1 MEKIF
6 NNKYLDQKKLV
17 MGEFHSLV
25 SNFSQLNQTKISDVS
40 LKIVKNA
47 IEYKAASQFAKL
59 IHEFSLTSNEG
70 IVLMCLAE
78 ALLRIPDSTT
88 INDLIEDKIP
98 IGDWKKYIK
107 NDKDLFVNISSIAF
121 LLTGKIVEEKPDETK
136 SILGKVVKNLS
147 GPLLRNAIKKAINI
161 LAKQFVFEKDI
172 NSAIKYSDE
181 SKHSKYTFSF
191 DMLGESAVTYEDSER
206 YYKQYE
212 DAIIATGKSKHP
224 EKKSIS
230 IKLSSLHP
238 RYERNKIE
246 LLQKELFPK
255 VRKLTELGRENKVDI
270 CFDAEE
276 ADRLNLSLFIFKDI
290 IESNLIDEEYH
301 GFGFAVQ
308 AYQKRAFFVLDWLN
322 DYLNK
327 VNKKINI
334 RLVKGAYWD
343 TEIKIAQEQGF
354 IDYPVFTK
362 KFATD
367 ISYLAC
373 AHKLLENDNIFSQFA
388 THNAYSIAYIK
399 TLFENKEFEFQKLH
413 GMGDEIYSY
422 LEQDEKFRCRVY
434 APVGGYKDL
443 LPYLVRRLLENGA
456 NTSFIH
462 QLKSKNLD
470 IDKLIQSPLDK
481 IEKLDYDKIPKPL
494 QIYPDRINSKGLDL
508 SEENIIEK
516 LNSVILKKEIFAF
529 SIVDGKDLKSK
540 DINDIISPQNGKIIG
555 QKFFANNQIVENA
568 INALKNYSS
577 EWKKFPIEKKSEIFL
592 NFANLIE
599 ENINEIIEIGA
610 KESGKSIK
618 NSIAEIREAVDFC
631 RYYSKEAINIFKEQ
645 VLHGPT
651 GELNKY
657 KLIGKGLSLVISP
670 WNFPVAIF
678 IGQTVAALI
687 TGNVVLTKPAEQS
700 SYAAYYI
707 IKLLLKAGLPKEAIA
722 LVLGDGALIANK
734 VLADPKLKN
743 VIFTGSLVT
752 AKIIQSNLQK
762 KESISTFIA
771 ETGGL
776 NCMIVDSSALPEHV
790 VKDVVL
796 SGFDSAGQRCSACRI
811 LCVEENIYEKIKEI
825 LIGAMTTQSI
835 GDPSVLATDIGPVI
849 DKEALTNIK
858 THISKFDKVYQSKY
872 IEKEGTF
879 IPPTLIELDKIT
891 DLKNEI
897 FGPVVHMIKYKAN
910 EIDKLVDDIN
920 ELGFGLTLGIHS
932 RIDKTI
938 NRIVARAEIG
948 NIYINR
954 NMIGAVVGV
963 QPFGGYEKSGTGP
976 KAGGPEYLKRLCHE
990 QSISNNTASMGGNAS
1005 LLADVED

>member
-17 MGEFHSLV
+17 MGEFHNLV
-25 SNFSQLNQTKISDVS
+25 SNFSQINQNKINDIS
-40 LKIVKNA
+40 LKIVNNA
-47 IEYKAASQFAKL
+47 IEHKAVSQFAKL

-121 LLTGKIVEEKPDETK
+121 LLTGKIVEEKPDESK
-136 SILGKVVKNLS
+136 SALGKVVKNLS
-147 GPLLRNAIKKAINI
+147 GPLLRSAIKKAINI

-181 SKHSKYTFSF
+181 SKHNKYTFSF

-246 LLQKELFPK
+246 LLKKELFPK
-255 VRKLTELGRENKVDI
+255 ARKLTELGRENKVDI

-290 IESNLIDEEYH
+290 IESNLIDEEYN
-301 GFGFAVQ
+301 GFGFALQ
-308 AYQKRAFFVLDWLN
+308 AYQKRAFFVLDWLKE
-322 DYLNK
+322 YLNN

-373 AHKLLENDNIFSQFA
+373 AHKLLENENIFSQFA

-399 TLFENKEFEFQKLH
+399 TLFENREFEFQKLH
-413 GMGDEIYSY
+413 GMGDEIYSH
-422 LEQDEKFRCRVY
+422 LEKDEKFRCRVY

-462 QLKSKNLD
+462 QLKSQNLD

-508 SEENIIEK
+508 SEEKTIEK
-516 LNSVILKKEIFAF
+516 LNSVILKKEVSAF
-529 SIVDGKDLKSK
+529 SIVNGNDLKSN
-540 DINDIISPQNGKIIG
+540 DINDIISPQTGKVIG
-555 QKFFANNQIVENA
+555 QKFFANNQIVDSA
-568 INALKNYSS
+568 IKGLKDYSS
-577 EWKKFPIEKKSEIFL
+577 EWKKYPIEKKTEIFE

-631 RYYSKEAINIFKEQ
+631 RYYSKEAKNIFKEKILQ
-645 VLHGPT
+645 GPT

-700 SYAAYYI
+700 SYAAY
-707 IKLLLKAGLPKEAIA
+707 
-722 LVLGDGALIANK
+722 
-734 VLADPKLKN
+734 
-743 VIFTGSLVT
+743 
-752 AKIIQSNLQK
+752 
-762 KESISTFIA
+762 
-771 ETGGL
+771 
-776 NCMIVDSSALPEHV
+776 
-790 VKDVVL
+790 
-796 SGFDSAGQRCSACRI
+796 
-811 LCVEENIYEKIKEI
+811 
-825 LIGAMTTQSI
+825 
-835 GDPSVLATDIGPVI
+835 
-849 DKEALTNIK
+849 
-858 THISKFDKVYQSKY
+858 
-872 IEKEGTF
+872 
-879 IPPTLIELDKIT
+879 
-891 DLKNEI
+891 
-897 FGPVVHMIKYKAN
+897 
-910 EIDKLVDDIN
+910 
-920 ELGFGLTLGIHS
+920 
-932 RIDKTI
+932 
-938 NRIVARAEIG
+938 
-948 NIYINR
+948 
-954 NMIGAVVGV
+954 
-963 QPFGGYEKSGTGP
+963 
-976 KAGGPEYLKRLCHE
+976 
-990 QSISNNTASMGGNAS
+990 
-1005 LLADVED
+1005 

>member
-25 SNFSQLNQTKISDVS
+25 SNFSQLNQTKINDVS

-343 TEIKIAQEQGF
+343 SEIKIAQEQGF

-555 QKFFANNQIVENA
+555 QKFFADNQIVENA

-762 KESISTFIA
+762 KESIPTFIA

>member
-540 DINDIISPQNGKIIG
+540 DINNIISPQNGNIIG
-555 QKFFANNQIVENA
+555 QKFFADNQIVESG
-568 INALKNYSS
+568 INGLKNYSS

-762 KESISTFIA
+762 KESIPTFIA

>member
-290 IESNLIDEEYH
+290 IESNLIDEKYH

-343 TEIKIAQEQGF
+343 SEIKIAQEQGF

-399 TLFENKEFEFQKLH
+399 TLFEQ
-413 GMGDEIYSY
+413 
-422 LEQDEKFRCRVY
+422 
-434 APVGGYKDL
+434 AYKH
-443 LPYLVRRLLENGA
+443 P
-456 NTSFIH
+456 
-462 QLKSKNLD
+462 
-470 IDKLIQSPLDK
+470 
-481 IEKLDYDKIPKPL
+481 
-494 QIYPDRINSKGLDL
+494 
-508 SEENIIEK
+508 
-516 LNSVILKKEIFAF
+516 
-529 SIVDGKDLKSK
+529 
-540 DINDIISPQNGKIIG
+540 
-555 QKFFANNQIVENA
+555 
-568 INALKNYSS
+568 
-577 EWKKFPIEKKSEIFL
+577 
-592 NFANLIE
+592 
-599 ENINEIIEIGA
+599 
-610 KESGKSIK
+610 
-618 NSIAEIREAVDFC
+618 
-631 RYYSKEAINIFKEQ
+631 
-645 VLHGPT
+645 
-651 GELNKY
+651 
-657 KLIGKGLSLVISP
+657 
-670 WNFPVAIF
+670 
-678 IGQTVAALI
+678 
-687 TGNVVLTKPAEQS
+687 
-700 SYAAYYI
+700 
-707 IKLLLKAGLPKEAIA
+707 
-722 LVLGDGALIANK
+722 
-734 VLADPKLKN
+734 
-743 VIFTGSLVT
+743 
-752 AKIIQSNLQK
+752 
-762 KESISTFIA
+762 
-771 ETGGL
+771 
-776 NCMIVDSSALPEHV
+776 
-790 VKDVVL
+790 
-796 SGFDSAGQRCSACRI
+796 
-811 LCVEENIYEKIKEI
+811 
-825 LIGAMTTQSI
+825 
-835 GDPSVLATDIGPVI
+835 
-849 DKEALTNIK
+849 
-858 THISKFDKVYQSKY
+858 
-872 IEKEGTF
+872 
-879 IPPTLIELDKIT
+879 
-891 DLKNEI
+891 
-897 FGPVVHMIKYKAN
+897 
-910 EIDKLVDDIN
+910 
-920 ELGFGLTLGIHS
+920 
-932 RIDKTI
+932 
-938 NRIVARAEIG
+938 
-948 NIYINR
+948 
-954 NMIGAVVGV
+954 
-963 QPFGGYEKSGTGP
+963 
-976 KAGGPEYLKRLCHE
+976 
-990 QSISNNTASMGGNAS
+990 
-1005 LLADVED
+1005 

>member
-373 AHKLLENDNIFSQFA
+373 AHKLFENDNIFSQFA

-422 LEQDEKFRCRVY
+422 LEKDEKFRCRVY

-462 QLKSKNLD
+462 QLKSKSLD

-555 QKFFANNQIVENA
+555 QKFFADNQIVENA

>member
-172 NSAIKYSDE
+172 NRAIKYSDE

-555 QKFFANNQIVENA
+555 QKFFADNQIVENA

-762 KESISTFIA
+762 KESIPTFIA

>member
-290 IESNLIDEEYH
+290 IESNLIDEKYH

-762 KESISTFIA
+762 KESIPTFIA

>member
-540 DINDIISPQNGKIIG
+540 DINNIISPQNGNIIG
-555 QKFFANNQIVENA
+555 QKFFADNQIVENA

-762 KESISTFIA
+762 KESIPTFIA

>member
-388 THNAYSIAYIK
+388 THNAYSIA
-399 TLFENKEFEFQKLH
+399 L
-413 GMGDEIYSY
+413 
-422 LEQDEKFRCRVY
+422 
-434 APVGGYKDL
+434 
-443 LPYLVRRLLENGA
+443 
-456 NTSFIH
+456 
-462 QLKSKNLD
+462 
-470 IDKLIQSPLDK
+470 
-481 IEKLDYDKIPKPL
+481 
-494 QIYPDRINSKGLDL
+494 
-508 SEENIIEK
+508 
-516 LNSVILKKEIFAF
+516 
-529 SIVDGKDLKSK
+529 
-540 DINDIISPQNGKIIG
+540 
-555 QKFFANNQIVENA
+555 
-568 INALKNYSS
+568 
-577 EWKKFPIEKKSEIFL
+577 
-592 NFANLIE
+592 
-599 ENINEIIEIGA
+599 
-610 KESGKSIK
+610 
-618 NSIAEIREAVDFC
+618 
-631 RYYSKEAINIFKEQ
+631 
-645 VLHGPT
+645 
-651 GELNKY
+651 
-657 KLIGKGLSLVISP
+657 
-670 WNFPVAIF
+670 
-678 IGQTVAALI
+678 
-687 TGNVVLTKPAEQS
+687 
-700 SYAAYYI
+700 
-707 IKLLLKAGLPKEAIA
+707 
-722 LVLGDGALIANK
+722 
-734 VLADPKLKN
+734 
-743 VIFTGSLVT
+743 
-752 AKIIQSNLQK
+752 
-762 KESISTFIA
+762 
-771 ETGGL
+771 
-776 NCMIVDSSALPEHV
+776 
-790 VKDVVL
+790 
-796 SGFDSAGQRCSACRI
+796 
-811 LCVEENIYEKIKEI
+811 
-825 LIGAMTTQSI
+825 
-835 GDPSVLATDIGPVI
+835 
-849 DKEALTNIK
+849 
-858 THISKFDKVYQSKY
+858 
-872 IEKEGTF
+872 
-879 IPPTLIELDKIT
+879 
-891 DLKNEI
+891 
-897 FGPVVHMIKYKAN
+897 
-910 EIDKLVDDIN
+910 
-920 ELGFGLTLGIHS
+920 
-932 RIDKTI
+932 
-938 NRIVARAEIG
+938 
-948 NIYINR
+948 
-954 NMIGAVVGV
+954 
-963 QPFGGYEKSGTGP
+963 
-976 KAGGPEYLKRLCHE
+976 
-990 QSISNNTASMGGNAS
+990 
-1005 LLADVED
+1005 

>member
-78 ALLRIPDSTT
+78 ALLIIPDSTT

-555 QKFFANNQIVENA
+555 QKFFADNQIVENA

-762 KESISTFIA
+762 KESIPTFIA

-990 QSISNNTASMGGNAS
+990 QSISNNTSSMGGNAS

>member
-343 TEIKIAQEQGF
+343 SEIKIAQEQGF

-540 DINDIISPQNGKIIG
+540 DINNIISPQNGNIIG
-555 QKFFANNQIVENA
+555 QKFFADNQIVESA
-568 INALKNYSS
+568 INGLKNYSS

-645 VLHGPT
+645 VLRGPT

-734 VLADPKLKN
+734 VIADPKLKN

-762 KESISTFIA
+762 KESIPTFIA

>member
-17 MGEFHSLV
+17 MGEFRSLV

-212 DAIIATGKSKHP
+212 DAINATGKSKHP

-373 AHKLLENDNIFSQFA
+373 AHKLFENDNIFSQFA

-555 QKFFANNQIVENA
+555 QKFFADNQIVENA

-577 EWKKFPIEKKSEIFL
+577 EWKKVPIEKKSEIFL

-645 VLHGPT
+645 ILHGPT

-722 LVLGDGALIANK
+722 LVLGDGALIVNK

>member
-373 AHKLLENDNIFSQFA
+373 AHKLFENDNIFSQFA

>member
-255 VRKLTELGRENKVDI
+255 VHKLTELGRENKVDI

-555 QKFFANNQIVENA
+555 QKFFADNQIVENA

-762 KESISTFIA
+762 KESIPTFIA